1 MKLGTFSVS
10 SKAGEVLNWSMG
22 LYLAFSGLSLID
34 NWTSAP
40 NEGQGV
46 ITQAFATFQSSSMIQ
61 VIEGVALL
69 ATKLTMLE
77 VFRRCLSRNKHFS
90 AQLAVIVVM
99 VLTFLIAAASNLP
112 MFLCTPEEMSS
123 GISGVALSK
132 FSTFSI
138 ACGLVL
144 FVTNLV
150 LCIQL
155 MVKYAGRIRLYGA
168 SLIGCDVVIS
178 LANMVYGY
186 IYNNVGG
193 VTMDQI
199 TTYGTILSI
208 LSFVLGLALYCL
220 LRRTMVAAD

>member
-61 VIEGVALL
+61 VIEAAALL

-77 VFRRCLSRNKHFS
+77 VFRRCLSRNKHFT

-99 VLTFLIAAASNLP
+99 VLTFLMAAASNLP

-123 GISGVALSK
+123 GISGAALSK
-132 FSTFSI
+132 FSMFSI

-144 FVTNLV
+144 FVTNLI

-208 LSFVLGLALYCL
+208 LCFVLGLGPYCL

>member
-61 VIEGVALL
+61 VIEAVALL

-77 VFRRCLSRNKHFS
+77 VFRRCLSRNKHFT

-112 MFLCTPEEMSS
+112 MFLCTAEEMGS
-123 GISGVALSK
+123 GVSGVALSK
-132 FSTFSI
+132 FSMFSI

-144 FVTNLV
+144 FVTNLI

-168 SLIGCDVVIS
+168 SLIGCDVAIS

-199 TTYGTILSI
+199 GRASCRER
-208 LSFVLGLALYCL
+208 V
-220 LRRTMVAAD
+220 

>member
-22 LYLAFSGLSLID
+22 LYLAFSGLSFID

-61 VIEGVALL
+61 VIEAVALL

-77 VFRRCLSRNKHFS
+77 VFRRCLSRNKHFT

-99 VLTFLIAAASNLP
+99 VLTFLIVAASNLP

-168 SLIGCDVVIS
+168 SLIGCDVAIS

-199 TTYGTILSI
+199 TTYGTIVSI
-208 LSFVLGLALYCL
+208 LSLVLGLAPYCL

>member
-61 VIEGVALL
+61 VIEAVALL
-69 ATKLTMLE
+69 ATKLTMME
-77 VFRRCLSRNKHFS
+77 VFRRCLSRNKHFT

-123 GISGVALSK
+123 GISGPALSK
-132 FSTFSI
+132 FSMFSI
-138 ACGLVL
+138 YCGLVL
-144 FVTNLV
+144 FVTNLI

-168 SLIGCDVVIS
+168 SLIGCDVAIS

-199 TTYGTILSI
+199 TTYGTIVSI
-208 LSFVLGLALYCL
+208 LSFVLGLVPYCL

>member
-40 NEGQGV
+40 NEGQGM

-77 VFRRCLSRNKHFS
+77 VFRRCLNRNKHFT
-90 AQLAVIVVM
+90 AQLAVI
-99 VLTFLIAAASNLP
+99 
-112 MFLCTPEEMSS
+112 
-123 GISGVALSK
+123 GISGAALSK
-132 FSTFSI
+132 FSMFSI

-144 FVTNLV
+144 FVTNLI

-168 SLIGCDVVIS
+168 SLIGCDVAIS

-208 LSFVLGLALYCL
+208 LSFVLGLAPYCL

>member
-1 MKLGTFSVS
+1 M
-10 SKAGEVLNWSMG
+10 
-22 LYLAFSGLSLID
+22 
-34 NWTSAP
+34 
-40 NEGQGV
+40 

-61 VIEGVALL
+61 VIEAVALL

-77 VFRRCLSRNKHFS
+77 VFRRCLNRNKHFS

-99 VLTFLIAAASNLP
+99 VLTFLIVAASNLP

-123 GISGVALSK
+123 GVSGAALSK
-132 FSTFSI
+132 FSMFSI

-144 FVTNLV
+144 FVTNLI

-168 SLIGCDVVIS
+168 SLIGCDVAIS

-208 LSFVLGLALYCL
+208 LSFVLGLAPYCL
-220 LRRTMVAAD
+220 RAEQWLQQTNRKLIINKVVGPNCIFAPPLPHS

>member
-61 VIEGVALL
+61 VIEAAALL

-77 VFRRCLSRNKHFS
+77 VFRRCLSRNKHFT

-99 VLTFLIAAASNLP
+99 VLTFLMAAASNLP

-123 GISGVALSK
+123 GVSGVALSK

-144 FVTNLV
+144 FVTNLI

-168 SLIGCDVVIS
+168 SLIGCDVAIS

-193 VTMDQI
+193 VTMHQI
-199 TTYGTILSI
+199 TAYGTIVSL
-208 LSFVLGLALYCL
+208 LSFVLGLAPYFL

>member
-22 LYLAFSGLSLID
+22 LYLAFSGLSFID

-61 VIEGVALL
+61 VIEAVALL
-69 ATKLTMLE
+69 ATELTMME
-77 VFRRCLSRNKHFS
+77 VLRRCLSRNKHFT

-123 GISGVALSK
+123 GVSGVALSK

-138 ACGLVL
+138 ASGLVL

-155 MVKYAGRIRLYGA
+155 MVKYVGRIRLYGA
-168 SLIGCDVVIS
+168 SLIGCDVAIS
-178 LANMVYGY
+178 LANMVFGY

-208 LSFVLGLALYCL
+208 LSFVLGLAPYCF

>member
-1 MKLGTFSVS
+1 M
-10 SKAGEVLNWSMG
+10 
-22 LYLAFSGLSLID
+22 
-34 NWTSAP
+34 
-40 NEGQGV
+40 

-61 VIEGVALL
+61 VIEAVALL
-69 ATKLTMLE
+69 ATELTMLE
-77 VFRRCLSRNKHFS
+77 VFRRCLSRNKHFT

-123 GISGVALSK
+123 GVSGVALSK

-144 FVTNLV
+144 FLTNLF

-168 SLIGCDVVIS
+168 SLHLTAFCAEQWLQQTNRKLIINKVVGPNCIFAPP
-178 LANMVYGY
+178 LPHY
-186 IYNNVGG
+186 
-193 VTMDQI
+193 
-199 TTYGTILSI
+199 
-208 LSFVLGLALYCL
+208 
-220 LRRTMVAAD
+220 

>member
-61 VIEGVALL
+61 VIEAVALL

-168 SLIGCDVVIS
+168 SLIGCDVAIS

-208 LSFVLGLALYCL
+208 LSFVLGLAPYCL

>member
-61 VIEGVALL
+61 VIEAVALL

-99 VLTFLIAAASNLP
+99 VLTFLMAAASNLP

-123 GISGVALSK
+123 GVSGAALSK
-132 FSTFSI
+132 FSMFSI

-144 FVTNLV
+144 FVTNLI

-168 SLIGCDVVIS
+168 SLIGCDVAIS

-199 TTYGTILSI
+199 VSI
-208 LSFVLGLALYCL
+208 LSFVLGLAPYCL
-220 LRRTMVAAD
+220 LRRTMVAED

>member
-40 NEGQGV
+40 NEGQGM

-61 VIEGVALL
+61 VIEAVALL

-77 VFRRCLSRNKHFS
+77 VFRRCLSRNKHFT

-99 VLTFLIAAASNLP
+99 VLTFLMAAASNLP

-123 GISGVALSK
+123 GVLGVA
-132 FSTFSI
+132 STFSI

-144 FVTNLV
+144 FVTNLI

-168 SLIGCDVVIS
+168 SLIGCDMAIS

-199 TTYGTILSI
+199 TTYGTIVSI
-208 LSFVLGLALYCL
+208 LSFVLGLAPYCL